1 MLGFV
6 IGFCSAYI
14 VEKISKLYLF
24 SKFFKTEEDL
34 KKYQKER
41 DAKELAEFRIF
52 KKYWLFIV

>member
-14 VEKISKLYLF
+14 VEKISELYLF
-24 SKFFKTEEDL
+24 NKFKTEEDL
-34 KKYQKER
+34 KEYQKER

-52 KKYWLFIV
+52 KKS

>member
-6 IGFCSAYI
+6 IGFCSAYV

-34 KKYQKER
+34 KEYQKER
-41 DAKELAEFRIF
+41 DAKELAEFHII
-52 KKYWLFIV
+52 KKS

>member
-14 VEKISKLYLF
+14 VEKISELYLF
-24 SKFFKTEEDL
+24 NKFKTEEDL
-34 KKYQKER
+34 KEYQKER

-52 KKYWLFIV
+52 KKSWQFFI